1 MPNIQITMANH
12 ISASA
17 SQAALSIQEL
27 VTTMRASGMSNVAIK
42 QTLLNDLNSG
52 GQLFGTFRNKIKNTV
67 KNGVE
72 FSSNDSA
79 NGEFTKAGVQQF
91 KWISVGDKKVCIDCE
106 GRHGETGTM
115 EFFET
120 IGLPASGFS
129 ICTTNC
135 RCQLVPENYKDENL
149 DKPLVKKEM
158 VKPKV
163 IDFKMAGKHETVK
176 DSLGWMQSN
185 VAKSMNIRT
194 LKDLDILNVA
204 TKGMSEILSEYNLDK
219 LYKIGLIKGRSSAMA
234 NASARH
240 LNFKTKYFNNKKA
253 LESVY
258 TRSTLYYGE
267 SGKKLLKKSEKL
279 LDKAIKEGNK
289 ATQRG
294 LANAIFAIKARQK
307 SKAFRHTVQIGEGY
321 EAVVRSTVHH
331 ELGHVIH
338 GQFSGGTQ
346 RNFRTNQFDGGP
358 NIRAKGKRKLD
369 LAKKM
374 NIEWEDLYTKLKKD
388 GDISRYIS
396 EYANTNHKE
405 LFAESFA
412 MYVGGEKNKLPKS
425 ILEYLERYFKE
436 FN

>member
-1 MPNIQITMANH
+1 MANH

-17 SQAALSIQEL
+17 SQAALSIEEL
-27 VTTMRASGMSNVAIK
+27 VVTMRASGMSNVAIK

-79 NGEFTKAGVQQF
+79 NGEFTKAGVQEF
-91 KWISVGDKKVCIDCE
+91 KWISVGDNKVCVDCE

-129 ICTTNC
+129 VCTTNC

-149 DKPLVKKEM
+149 DKPLIKKEM
-158 VKPKV
+158 VKPKA
-163 IDFKMAGKHETVK
+163 INFKMAGKHKTVK
-176 DSLGWMQSN
+176 DSLDWMQSN

-204 TKGMSEILSEYNLDK
+204 TKSMSEILSEYNLDK

-234 NASARH
+234 NASPRH
-240 LNFKTKYFNNKKA
+240 LNFKSKYFNSKKE
-253 LESVY
+253 LEKILKDN
-258 TRSTLYYGE
+258 TQYYGK
-267 SGKKLLKKSEKL
+267 SGEKL
-279 LDKAIKEGNK
+279 VVKWKKGLAAAKEAGDSGAISRYSSAIKTVEKRIETK
-289 ATQRG
+289 AKRW
-294 LANAIFAIKARQK
+294 
-307 SKAFRHTVQIGEGY
+307 TVQIGNDYKG
-321 EAVVRSTVHH
+321 VVKTTVHH

-346 RNFRTNQFDGGP
+346 RNFRTHLFDGGP

-374 NIEWEDLYTKLKKD
+374 NIEWEDLFKKLKKD
-388 GDISRYIS
+388 GDISKYIS
-396 EYANTNHKE
+396 EYANTNHRE

-412 MYVGGEKNKLPKS
+412 MYVGGEQNDLPKS
-425 ILEYLERYFKE
+425 ILEYLNRYFKE